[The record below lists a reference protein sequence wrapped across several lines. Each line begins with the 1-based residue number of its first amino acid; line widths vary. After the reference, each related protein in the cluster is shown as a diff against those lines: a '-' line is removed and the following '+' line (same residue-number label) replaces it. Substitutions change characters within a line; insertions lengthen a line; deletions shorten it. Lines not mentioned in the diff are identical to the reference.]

1 MEGEHLRHTLGRLH
15 HHWMILFLIGL
26 VIALGSIFGRHL
38 NDSREATRAL
48 SEVYGNHPHYE
59 FIQETPHPT
68 R

>member
-1 MEGEHLRHTLGRLH
+1 
-15 HHWMILFLIGL
+15 MILLLIGL

-38 NDSREATRAL
+38 NDSHEATRAL

-59 FIQETPHPT
+59 FIRETPHPT